1 MPKLSYY
8 GTLADGG
15 GYRPVQ
21 LGSQYKF
28 GDNAV
33 RDFFARLGKV
43 VRVDEENGVVDLTW
57 LDYGG
62 VANDVPLALPYATR
76 RGAGHGMPTRGAI
89 ALCVFTKYSQRVGK
103 PHIVGWLKT
112 PWAGAKNN
120 ILDTG
125 FGTYSV
131 LSQDVIVDQS
141 TINMAQRIGSGAER
155 YRLRKTH
162 PGDVHWISD
171 HGGELYL
178 DENVQL
184 MSAALDEFSLR
195 SDDQTASL
203 ITGTSRVATEAGR
216 HRFGVAYRNDVVPWK
231 DEEFDEES
239 KEEEKDDKDDGIA
252 SIRRKL
258 TFDSRILPVVTR
270 AGKFLY
276 VPTPLVSRDTIDA
289 GGTPWVEEIT
299 EIREVADW
307 VKDVCEEV
315 HDHDLDSL
323 YPPSSVGDNHTDI
336 FIRRVLGTYLGND
349 PTDKKSYGVPLY
361 RRIFSG
367 YGSWQPDAPGKE
379 HHDPESGDKK
389 ETSVGPKWV
398 PINRTYLEG
407 KTIEEAESIPKAG
420 LGESESRL
428 RIRENQEASL
438 LHTEF
443 THTGQ
448 FGRNADADSVRNTAF
463 DITKEGVLQFLIS
476 ASSDEHAIVGT
487 EGSEESERE
496 SAWKSSGRSVE
507 GHFEGSV
514 KLSHAANTNEE
525 ESFRQTAIGK
535 FVTLWGAS
543 EHHFGEE
550 WKDKKRADISAT
562 AFVMDGH
569 PGQDGGGPGEQVLEL
584 RAEGETDRFDW
595 PVIPHALKVANR
607 RRSERRS
614 TWGGIDW
621 FLGRTVDNRTS
632 WNLSTSGQ
640 VKQWIGATPAPET
653 VNEEEAEATN
663 IAGRVHCS
671 VIRHTVGS
679 VEEHIGKNEKDESW
693 NTVFDGQIKHRVGF
707 TEDPDKNTQMEPG
720 QRNWRGHTGKH
731 EDDED
736 LDVVGPNGP
745 GRVRN
750 SINRQIFGSIE
761 EHVGVNDKEETYNA
775 VFDGQIKH
783 RIGFTT
789 VLPTERLNTLVGGEQ
804 VAEPTMLV
812 KGPNGPG
819 RVKNSINRDILGSV
833 EEHVGVNDQEESY
846 NAVLDGQLKM
856 RIGLTTALPTG
867 RLNTGAGLDVIGPLG
882 PGDIGNSVNLHL
894 LGSLEAN
901 IGRNLTMGDSVY
913 INSLGGWDINILAPD
928 NGGKAVNI
936 LATGDWSDTVSGK
949 QVRAIAGEY
958 TRTAAKHILVGDV
971 DIIGNLS
978 VTGNISVTGNMAV
991 TGDISSGGSVTD
1003 SDGDPFSA

>member
-1 MPKLSYY
+1 MPKRLSYY

-21 LGSQYKF
+21 LGSQFKF

-43 VRVDEENGVVDLTW
+43 IRVDEENGVVDLAW
-57 LDYGG
+57 LDFGG
-62 VANDVPLALPYATR
+62 VSNEVPIALPYATR

-89 ALCVFTKYSQRVGK
+89 ALCVFTKYSQRIGK
-103 PHIVGWLKT
+103 PYIVGWLKT
-112 PWAGAKNN
+112 PWAGAKSNN
-120 ILDTG
+120 LDTG

-131 LSQDVIVDQS
+131 LSQDVIVDQR
-141 TINMAQRIGSGAER
+141 TITLAQRIGSGAER
-155 YRLRKTH
+155 HRLRKTH

-178 DENVQL
+178 DENAQL
-184 MSAALDEFSLR
+184 MSAALDEFVLR
-195 SDDQTASL
+195 ADDQTASL

-216 HRFGVAYRNDVVPWK
+216 RRFGIAYRNDVVAWK
-231 DEEFDEES
+231 NEEFDEEG
-239 KEEEKDDKDDGIA
+239 EETETDDKDGNI
-252 SIRRKL
+252 SSVRRKL

-276 VPTPLVSRDTIDA
+276 IPTPLANRDTVDA
-289 GGTPWVEEIT
+289 GGTPWVEDIT
-299 EIREVADW
+299 EIREVADL

-315 HDHDLDSL
+315 HDHDLDPL

-389 ETSVGPKWV
+389 ETSTGPKWV
-398 PINRTYLEG
+398 PINRTYFEG
-407 KTIEEAESIPKAG
+407 KTIEEAESAPKAG
-420 LGESESRL
+420 LGEDESRL

-443 THTGQ
+443 AHTGQ
-448 FGRNADADSVRNTAF
+448 FGRNADFDSVRNTAF

-487 EGSEESERE
+487 EGSEESEKE
-496 SAWKSSGRSVE
+496 GAWKSSGRSVE

-514 KLSHAANTNEE
+514 KLSHGANTNEE
-525 ESFRQTAIGK
+525 ESFRQTALGK
-535 FVTLWGAS
+535 CVTLWGAS
-543 EHHFGEE
+543 EHHFGED
-550 WKDKKRADISAT
+550 WKDKKREDVLAT
-562 AFVMDGH
+562 AFIMDDH
-569 PGQDGGGPGEQVLEL
+569 PGQDGGGPGKQVLEL
-584 RAEGETDRFDW
+584 KSEGETEQLDW
-595 PVIPHALKVANR
+595 PVLPTGLKVANR

-614 TWGGIDW
+614 TWGGLDW

-632 WNLSTSGQ
+632 WNLATAGQ
-640 VKQWIGATPAPET
+640 IKQWIGATPAPET
-653 VNEEEAEATN
+653 VNDEEAEATN
-663 IAGRVHCS
+663 IAGRAHCS

-707 TEDPDKNTQMEPG
+707 TEDPDKNTQTEPG
-720 QRNWRGHTGKH
+720 QRNWRGHIGEH
-731 EDDED
+731 ADDED

-745 GRVRN
+745 GRVKN
-750 SINRQIFGSIE
+750 SINRQILGSVE

-775 VFDGQIKH
+775 VFDGQVKH
-783 RIGFTT
+783 RIGLTT
-789 VLPTERLNTLVGGEQ
+789 VSPEERLNTEQ
-804 VAEPTMLV
+804 AMLV

-819 RVKNSINRDILGSV
+819 RIKNSITREILGSV

-846 NAVLDGQLKM
+846 NAVLDGQLKI
-856 RIGLTTALPTG
+856 RIGVTTTPPAK
-867 RLNTGAGLDVIGPLG
+867 RRNTSAGLDTIGPSG
-882 PGDIGNSVNLHL
+882 PGDKGNSVNLQL
-894 LGSLEAN
+894 LGSFEAN
-901 IGRNLTMGDSVY
+901 VGKNQTMGDSVY

-928 NGGKAVNI
+928 NANKAMNL
-936 LATGDWSDTVSGK
+936 LANGDWSDSISGK
-949 QVRAIAGEY
+949 QTRTIAGEY
-958 TRTAAKHILVGDV
+958 SRTAAKHTLVGDV
-971 DIIGNLS
+971 AIIGNLS
-978 VTGNISVTGNMAV
+978 VTGNVTV
-991 TGDISSGGSVTD
+991 TGDITAGGNITD
-1003 SDGDPFSA
+1003 SDGVVHDH